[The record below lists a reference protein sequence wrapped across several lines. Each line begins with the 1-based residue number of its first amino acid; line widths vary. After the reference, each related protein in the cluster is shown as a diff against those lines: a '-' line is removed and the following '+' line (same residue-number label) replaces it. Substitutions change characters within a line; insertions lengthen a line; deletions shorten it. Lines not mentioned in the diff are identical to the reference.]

1 MCAVQ
6 ATAPDRLNY
15 KFPSQLI
22 TAVIRADHILH
33 VTSSYWSAYA
43 RGSLWLVAAETIVLE
58 MNFGRVVSA
67 IQTMDNEM
75 TKLIV

>member
-1 MCAVQ
+1 
-6 ATAPDRLNY
+6 
-15 KFPSQLI
+15 
-22 TAVIRADHILH
+22 
-33 VTSSYWSAYA
+33 
-43 RGSLWLVAAETIVLE
+43 LVAAETIVLE